1 MSRPLMTDIEI
12 AVLED
17 LKRFPERIIEV
28 RTKIITVCA
37 RCLTPFPTL
46 MREAKQSYVI
56 ASWDHYQTAIQETT
70 HKNCSACGLSKFV
83 EIFDSNNC
91 VYVPGGTLIIE
102 SELKRRCE
110 AHIRIS
116 PPAFHI
122 VKITEYVVERYMKK
136 IGLFRKEMVEK
147 TIEERQYI
155 D

>member
-1 MSRPLMTDIEI
+1 
-12 AVLED
+12 
-17 LKRFPERIIEV
+17 
-28 RTKIITVCA
+28 
-37 RCLTPFPTL
+37 

-56 ASWDHYQTAIQETT
+56 VSWDHYQTAIQETT

-83 EIFDSNNC
+83 EVFDSNNC
-91 VYVPGGTLIIE
+91 VYVPGGTLITD
-102 SELKRRCE
+102 SELKRRGE

-155 D
+155 N